1 MSEENKQVVL
11 EYYKRFDSGDSTAPL
26 ELLADNYVCH
36 FAGMPQAVPKDGMK
50 GVIEAFWAAFPN
62 FKHEIVEQFSDGDK
76 VSTRL
81 IFRAVHKGVFQH
93 VPATGNSVEMEGLN
107 VSHFEDGKIVEH
119 WAYPDMVS
127 LLSQI
132 GAIK

>member
-1 MSEENKQVVL
+1 M
-11 EYYKRFDSGDSTAPL
+11 
-26 ELLADNYVCH
+26 
-36 FAGMPQAVPKDGMK
+36 KDL
-50 GVIEAFWAAFPN
+50 IEAFWTAFPN

-127 LLSQI
+127 LLTQI